1 MKSPVATNMSPTHR
15 ARRTALLM
23 CATALLPAFA
33 QTTAAD
39 AASSPVAT
47 YLPPPS
53 LRVAYEVNGS
63 IAASSFDG
71 SAELVWSQDGK
82 TYQAQLLI
90 RKFGLTLQ
98 AWTSAGKLT
107 PRGLEPETFSSK
119 KIGQAEIHAY
129 FERDAHRVRFSAGSP
144 NAPLLRGAQDQLSV
158 FMQLASLVG
167 GGSALAAPG
176 KHIAMQAIGDRY
188 TEQWSFHTSGPETV
202 KRSGAVLQA
211 LKMTHEPTVDRKQRL
226 ELWYAPAPE
235 VVPVRIRITES
246 NGDYLDLVGANTQFR

>member
-1 MKSPVATNMSPTHR
+1 MKSPAVTTMTPIHR

-23 CATALLPAFA
+23 CATGLLPALA
-33 QTTAAD
+33 QTTGAEATSGP
-39 AASSPVAT
+39 AAT
-47 YLPPPS
+47 YLPSPS
-53 LRVAYEVNGS
+53 MRVAYEVSGN
-63 IAASSFDG
+63 IASSSYSG
-71 SAELVWSQDGK
+71 NAELVWSQDGK
-82 TYQAQLLI
+82 TYQTQLLI

-98 AWTSAGKLT
+98 TWTSAGKLT

-119 KIGQAEIHAY
+119 KIGQSEIHAY

-167 GGSALAAPG
+167 GGSAQAAPG

-188 TEQWSFHTSGPETV
+188 AEQWSFHASGPETV
-202 KRSGAVLQA
+202 KRSGAVIQA
-211 LKMTHEPTVDRKQRL
+211 LKMTHEPTADRQQRL
-226 ELWYAPAPE
+226 ELWYAPAPD
-235 VVPVRIRITES
+235 VVPIRIRITES